1 MRDPITPKEK
11 MMMKGRVPFDPSQGL
26 MLEAPDTRIS
36 KMDQLFRMG
45 LANKGERVLMLRAL
59 KRDEDA
65 LKDPLLRKK
74 LYTLLDKM
82 TNIIT
87 SDKQIYRQFRQNVQR
102 NKDELQ
108 DVEEMYQLAINKSFE
123 SINISEDMS
132 GMSVG
137 SGHKRSVDS
146 GAGMTKKGVA
156 AYKRRNPGSKLQ
168 TAVTTPP
175 SKLKAGSKAA
185 KRRKAF
191 CSRSR
196 SWTGERGKAA
206 RKRWNC

>member
-1 MRDPITPKEK
+1 MKDPITPKEK
-11 MMMKGRVPFDPSQGL
+11 MLMKGRVPFCPSQGL
-26 MLEAPDTRIS
+26 MLEAPDTRIA

-102 NKDELQ
+102 NNEQ
-108 DVEEMYQLAINKSFE
+108 ILATLLSSKKCDFKLLSWEINTNYITS
-123 SINISEDMS
+123 N
-132 GMSVG
+132 
-137 SGHKRSVDS
+137 H
-146 GAGMTKKGVA
+146 
-156 AYKRRNPGSKLQ
+156 Q
-168 TAVTTPP
+168 H
-175 SKLKAGSKAA
+175 
-185 KRRKAF
+185 
-191 CSRSR
+191 
-196 SWTGERGKAA
+196 
-206 RKRWNC
+206 

>member
-1 MRDPITPKEK
+1 MKDPITPKEK
-11 MMMKGRVPFDPSQGL
+11 MLMKGRVPFCPSQGL
-26 MLEAPDTRIS
+26 MLEAPDTRIA

-74 LYTLLDKM
+74 LYSLLDKM

-102 NKDELQ
+102 NKEELQ

-137 SGHKRSVDS
+137 SGHKRSVDQ

-156 AYKRRNPGSKLQ
+156 AYRRRNPGSKLQ

-175 SKLKAGSKAA
+175 SKLKKGSKAA
-185 KRRKAF
+185 NRRKAF
-191 CSRSR
+191 CSRSK

>member
-1 MRDPITPKEK
+1 MKDPITPKEK

-185 KRRKAF
+185 KR
-191 CSRSR
+191 SL
-196 SWTGERGKAA
+196 TT
-206 RKRWNC
+206 

>member
-26 MLEAPDTRIS
+26 MLEAPDTRIA

-102 NKDELQ
+102 NKEELQ

-137 SGHKRSVDS
+137 SGHKR
-146 GAGMTKKGVA
+146 
-156 AYKRRNPGSKLQ
+156 
-168 TAVTTPP
+168 
-175 SKLKAGSKAA
+175 
-185 KRRKAF
+185 
-191 CSRSR
+191 
-196 SWTGERGKAA
+196 
-206 RKRWNC
+206 

>member
-1 MRDPITPKEK
+1 MKDPITPKEK
-11 MMMKGRVPFDPSQGL
+11 MLMKGRVPFCPSQGL
-26 MLEAPDTRIS
+26 MLEAPDTRIA

-74 LYTLLDKM
+74 LYSLLDKM

-108 DVEEMYQLAINKSFE
+108 DVEEMYKLAINKSFE
-123 SINISEDMS
+123 SIN
-132 GMSVG
+132 
-137 SGHKRSVDS
+137 
-146 GAGMTKKGVA
+146 T
-156 AYKRRNPGSKLQ
+156 
-168 TAVTTPP
+168 
-175 SKLKAGSKAA
+175 LK
-185 KRRKAF
+185 
-191 CSRSR
+191 
-196 SWTGERGKAA
+196 E
-206 RKRWNC
+206 